1 MKRLQVLTIVFI
13 CLIYSSAFSIKSDI
27 DSNNVSVDDIP
38 SKKFDWIVFGGSGMT
53 TGGNFGF
60 IDSDLNLGPAMAI
73 GLEIPFT
80 KSHVVAFELYN
91 HFWMCSVKYEG
102 FRNDDYLKISDKV
115 YSQGG
120 LSSSIKVYMLP
131 KSSDFRLSLH
141 LGVVLF
147 STVKTTSDYNALDV
161 GFGIYYRLSDKIQ
174 INLNRRYMIG
184 EFDLGGGDRE
194 RTQNLIMLHILYNFK
209 W

>member
-1 MKRLQVLTIVFI
+1 MKKITVLIFI
-13 CLIYSSAFSIKSDI
+13 LFLLLFQISFSDEIITDSTEVNQEDSSDEGI
-27 DSNNVSVDDIP
+27 DL
-38 SKKFDWIVFGGSGMT
+38 IVFGGLGMT

-91 HFWMCSVKYEG
+91 HFWMCSVKNEG
-102 FRNDDYLKISDKV
+102 FQNDDYLKISDKV